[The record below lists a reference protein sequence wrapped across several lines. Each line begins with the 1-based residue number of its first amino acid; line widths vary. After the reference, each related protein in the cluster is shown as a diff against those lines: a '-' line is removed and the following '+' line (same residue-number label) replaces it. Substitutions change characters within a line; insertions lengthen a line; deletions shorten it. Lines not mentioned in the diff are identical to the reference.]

1 MAETA
6 ESPRALYQTI
16 GLFSGPIVAFL
27 LFLFFRPDGL
37 PMTATYTAAF
47 AAWMAIWW
55 ACEAIPVAATAFLPL
70 VLFPMFGITGMT
82 ETAAKYGHP
91 IIFLFLGG
99 FVIALAIER
108 SGLHV
113 RAALKVFR
121 MAGVNGRALV
131 GGFMLSAALI
141 SMWIS
146 NTSTT
151 LMLLPIAA
159 SVTLVIRDTM
169 QDLTKKE
176 ISNFETSMLLGLAY
190 GATIGGVATLVG
202 TPPNAFMVGFMSDS
216 YGVEIDFAQW
226 MLVGVP
232 ISAIMLP
239 LILLV
244 LTKFLYPVNFKATEQ
259 ARSHIDGLSSGLGKM
274 STAEKRVAL
283 LFVALVAGWLLR
295 KPIMSI
301 TGSAGLTDSSI
312 AMTAAIAAFVIPSGE
327 KGKALM
333 AWEDT
338 QRLPWGILVLFGGGL
353 ALAAA
358 MTASGLTLWLGQ
370 QLAPLGNISL
380 ALLVIASVLLVIFL
394 TELTSNVATT
404 ATILPVMAALAIETG
419 NDPLIFVIPVTLAAS
434 CAFMLPVA
442 TPPNAIVFS
451 SGHVSIPRMMRA
463 GFVLNILGVG
473 VLSVIALK
481 LVPHIFG

>member
-1 MAETA
+1 MADSDET
-6 ESPRALYQTI
+6 PRALFQTI
-16 GLFSGPIVAFL
+16 GLFAGPITAFL
-27 LFLFFRPDGL
+27 IFLFFRPEEL
-37 PMTATYTAAF
+37 PMTATLTAAF

-121 MAGVNGRALV
+121 LAGVNGRALV
-131 GGFMLSAALI
+131 GGFMLAAALI

-151 LMLLPIAA
+151 LMLLPIVA

-169 QDLTKKE
+169 RDLSKKD

-202 TPPNAFMVGFMSDS
+202 TPPNAFMVGFMSDT
-216 YGVEIDFAQW
+216 YNVEIDFARW
-226 MLVGVP
+226 MMVGVP

-239 LILLV
+239 LTLIV
-244 LTKFLYPVNFKATEQ
+244 LTKFLYPVTFKATDE
-259 ARSHIDGLSSGLGKM
+259 ARAHIDGLSSGLGKM
-274 STAEKRVAL
+274 STAEYRVAI
-283 LFVALVAGWLLR
+283 LFAALVAGWLLR
-295 KPIMSI
+295 GPIMSL
-301 TGSAGLTDSSI
+301 TGASGLTDATI
-312 AMTAAIAAFVIPSGE
+312 AMTAAIAAFIIPSGE

-333 AWEDT
+333 SWDDT
-338 QRLPWGILVLFGGGL
+338 KRLPWGILILFGGGL

-380 ALLVIASVLLVIFL
+380 ALLVVASVLLVIFL

-419 NDPLIFVIPVTLAAS
+419 HDPLIFVIPVTLAAS

-451 SGHVSIPRMMRA
+451 SGQVSIPRMMRA
-463 GFVLNILGVG
+463 GIILNVLGVG

-481 LVPHIFG
+481 LVPYVF